1 MRPTLVINRHDYTN
15 FCMELVP
22 SKNDLDADG
31 SGRDVHSGLMYRNKI
46 TDKLNIEVS
55 MVDMLEDDVARLTAD
70 LDVEYFQATI
80 VNPKT
85 NTKETRTFYCS
96 SINYGAQMYA
106 RVQNKIKYVGLTFEM
121 KER

>member
-85 NTKETRTFYCS
+85 NAKETRTFYCS

>member
-55 MVDMLEDDVARLTAD
+55 MVDMMEDDVARLTAD